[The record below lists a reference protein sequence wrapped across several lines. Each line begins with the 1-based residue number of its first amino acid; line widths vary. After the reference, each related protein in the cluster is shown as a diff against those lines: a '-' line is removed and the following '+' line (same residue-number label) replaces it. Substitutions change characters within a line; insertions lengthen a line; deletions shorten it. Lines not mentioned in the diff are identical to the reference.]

1 MIRNNWQMWTKEL
14 SDEQCDKIIETCE
27 KCPVEGAT
35 TFSDGGNASGND
47 LRRSKVRWTEDQEIG
62 GILWK
67 YTQIANE
74 VLDVNVEPY
83 TSIQYTEYHGSEH
96 GKYDN
101 HHDVNWEDGSGRDR
115 KLSIII
121 QLSNHQDYKG
131 GYFQFAE
138 CESPLISD
146 FMQRGSIL
154 VFPSYLVHS
163 VSPVTEGLRRSLV
176 AWFEGPKW
184 R

>member
-1 MIRNNWQMWTKEL
+1 MVRINWQMWANAL
-14 SDEQCDKIIETCE
+14 SDEQCDKIIEICE
-27 KCPVEGAT
+27 KFPVQEAT
-35 TFSDGGNASGND
+35 VFSNEQVSDA
-47 LRRSKVRWTEDQEIG
+47 RVSKVRWPEDQEIG
-62 GILWK
+62 QILWK
-67 YTQIANE
+67 YTQMANE

-83 TSIQYTEYHGSEH
+83 TSIQYTEYHGSEG

-101 HHDVNWEDGSGRDR
+101 HHDVNWEDGSGKDR
-115 KLSIII
+115 KLSIVI
-121 QLSNHQDYKG
+121 QLSNHKDYEG
-131 GYFQFAE
+131 GLFQFTE

-146 FMQRGSIL
+146 FMQRGSVL

-163 VSPVTEGLRRSLV
+163 VSPVTQGLRRSLV